1 MQVGGGE
8 GASNALFIDT
18 YYFWL
23 IAIGA
28 IVVLR
33 LMTDARTR
41 QYACAGLNLVFLVF
55 VLGKQIAWLLAAGAI
70 LLFLYRAYRRS
81 SLRLT
86 LTLIIA
92 TAGSALFVAYKS
104 AFFTHVPGEAWIQQ
118 LLAGIGFSFVFLRVI
133 DLARSLQ
140 DGRYD
145 PPGAEQMVNYLLP
158 FHMLAAGPIQAYDD
172 FARQPGVPNPLTT
185 RETLDAVQRVAGGLF
200 KKFVL
205 AYALQKVFLTDL
217 QAPGLWFVLEV
228 QILLLWLYLDFSAYS
243 DIAVGL
249 GHLMGVATPENFN
262 RPWLA
267 RNLIEFWDRWHISL
281 SQWIRRNLFIPIQL
295 NLMRRYPRT
304 DPVLIASLAI
314 GVSFFMAGIWHGFSR
329 GWLLWGAMHAIG
341 LVVVRLYTGWM
352 QKNRTAEQIAAYRD
366 NRLILIATR
375 ALTIEYAAMAFAVVF
390 MLK

>member
-28 IVVLR
+28 IIALR
-33 LMTDARTR
+33 LITDARAR
-41 QYACAGLNLVFLVF
+41 QYVWAGLNLLFLTF
-55 VLGKQIAWLLAAGAI
+55 VLGKQIAWLFGAGAI
-70 LLFLYRAYRRS
+70 LYFLFRAYRRS
-81 SLRLT
+81 SLRLI
-86 LTLIIA
+86 LTLIISV
-92 TAGSALFVAYKS
+92 AGSALFVAYKS
-104 AFFTHVPGEAWIQQ
+104 AFFTHVPGQIWVQQ
-118 LLAGIGFSFVFLRVI
+118 LLAGVGFSFVFLRVI

-140 DGRYD
+140 DGRYEA
-145 PPGAEQMVNYLLP
+145 PRPEEMVNYLLP

-172 FARQPGVPNPLTT
+172 FARQPGVPQPLTT
-185 RETLDAVQRVAGGLF
+185 RGALDAAQRVAGGLF

-217 QAPGLWFVLEV
+217 QAGGLWFVLEV
-228 QILLLWLYLDFSAYS
+228 QLLLVWLYLDFSAYS

-249 GHLMGVATPENFN
+249 GHLMGVATPENFD
-262 RPWLA
+262 RPWLS

-314 GVSFFMAGIWHGFSR
+314 GVSFFMAGIWHGLSR

-341 LVVVRLYTGWM
+341 LVTVRLYIGWM
-352 QKNRTAEQIAAYRD
+352 QKNRTPAQIAAYRD
-366 NRLILIATR
+366 NRLALIATR
-375 ALTIEYAAMAFAVVF
+375 VLTIEYAAIAFAVVF
-390 MLK
+390 LLK

>member
-8 GASNALFIDT
+8 GSSNALFIDT

-28 IVVLR
+28 MLALR
-33 LMTDARTR
+33 LITNARAR
-41 QYACAGLNLVFLVF
+41 HHVWAGLNLLFLGL
-55 VLGKQIAWLLAAGAI
+55 VLGNQMIWLLAGAGVLF
-70 LLFLYRAYRRS
+70 LLFRAYRQI
-81 SLRLT
+81 SLRLI
-86 LTLIIA
+86 LTVMIG
-92 TAGSALFVAYKS
+92 TTGSAFFYAYKS
-104 AFFTHVPGEAWIQQ
+104 AFFTQVHGASWIQQ
-118 LLAGIGFSFVFLRVI
+118 LLAGIGFSFVFLRVV

-145 PPGAEQMVNYLLP
+145 PPPLDQMINYLLP

-172 FARQPGVPNPLTT
+172 FARQPNVPDPLTT
-185 RETLDAVQRVAGGLF
+185 RETLDAAQRVAGGLF

-217 QAPGLWFVLEV
+217 QAPGLWFILEV

-249 GHLMGVATPENFN
+249 GRLMGVATPENFD
-262 RPWLA
+262 RPWLS
-267 RNLIEFWDRWHISL
+267 RNLVEFWDRWHISL
-281 SQWIRRNLFIPIQL
+281 SHWIRRNLFIPIQL

-314 GVSFFMAGIWHGFSR
+314 GVSFFMAGIWHGLSR
-329 GWLLWGAMHAIG
+329 GWLLWGAIHAIG
-341 LVVVRLYTGWM
+341 LVTVRLYTGWM
-352 QKNRTAEQIAAYRD
+352 QRRRTPQQIAAYRD
-366 NRLILIATR
+366 NRLILVATR
-375 ALTIEYAAMAFAVVF
+375 ALTIEYAAIAFAVVF